1 MAAVLRRRWSPAA
14 RSKGRKGRRCSRGFC
29 ATTCRGLGWPE
40 WWSSTRTLGGG
51 GGVNGDDDVPAVN
64 VSKEPAHENQYV
76 MGKVY
81 VESIG

>member
-1 MAAVLRRRWSPAA
+1 
-14 RSKGRKGRRCSRGFC
+14 
-29 ATTCRGLGWPE
+29 LGWPE